1 MFIKPYNKRVL
12 IELIE
17 DSKTLKE
24 NSFSIPSSLKK
35 KEERHHDEK
44 YLCAKVID
52 VSDDL
57 LVKQTQY
64 TQYDLQ
70 SQSIWP
76 VQSMQPINAIYVNPL
91 QGMNVV
97 IETYSLEEVKVGS
110 KVYYFIPFNSVI
122 CTYREDENVG
132 L

>member
-1 MFIKPYNKRVL
+1 MIIKPYNKRVL

-44 YLCAKVID
+44 YLCAKIID

-57 LVKQTQY
+57 MVKEEQWLPTY
-64 TQYDLQ
+64 LQ
-70 SQSIWP
+70 PTWP
-76 VQSMQPINAIYVNPL
+76 VQPVTCNTTYTNPL

-122 CTYREDENVG
+122 CTYWEDENVG
-132 L
+132 V